1 MTRAT
6 TLRRENEALGT
17 ENSHRGYPRF
27 GQLLLQRGMWDGDG
41 GCSRRVGGGG
51 HRPAAADGTYNV
63 RLCFYETPF
72 RPLLTF
78 RFAEDRLLFDMEYN
92 VGFGETKWEELT
104 ATAQMGERVER

>member
-1 MTRAT
+1 MA
-6 TLRRENEALGT
+6 
-17 ENSHRGYPRF
+17 
-27 GQLLLQRGMWDGDG
+27 G
-41 GCSRRVGGGG
+41 GCSRSGGWRRPPPGAWVEGSTSFTSDHSQPIG
-51 HRPAAADGTYNV
+51 HLRGRHV